1 MGLIPAAY
9 HGRRW
14 MPRRASLAEDVRA
27 GRHWSARS
35 SNSEYQPLREVMLA
49 PPDPALPP
57 VTDPD
62 AVQYLAPVDF
72 AVLHDELNN
81 LAHCYESLGVRVH
94 RLSTRDTLYNMMF
107 VRDLFAMTPEGAIV
121 ARMASEVRA
130 GEERHAA
137 RALATLD
144 VPILRT
150 VSGTGTFEGADMLWA
165 RPDLALVGTGNRTNA
180 AGLAQVSACLPG
192 VDLVEVP
199 LPRSVQHLLGLVQIV
214 DRDLVVIRT
223 ELTDAGTKQRLR
235 EAGLALVELP
245 ESEEIRHRQAMNFV
259 VVAPRRV
266 VMVAGAPHVET
277 ALSREGIEVAARVR
291 VHELLKA
298 AGGIGCATGIV
309 WRQAAAENGDSG

>member
-1 MGLIPAAY
+1 
-9 HGRRW
+9 
-14 MPRRASLAEDVRA
+14 
-27 GRHWSARS
+27 
-35 SNSEYQPLREVMLA
+35 
-49 PPDPALPP
+49 
-57 VTDPD
+57 
-62 AVQYLAPVDF
+62 
-72 AVLHDELNN
+72 
-81 LAHCYESLGVRVH
+81 
-94 RLSTRDTLYNMMF
+94 
-107 VRDLFAMTPEGAIV
+107 
-121 ARMASEVRA
+121 
-130 GEERHAA
+130 
-137 RALATLD
+137 
-144 VPILRT
+144 
-150 VSGTGTFEGADMLWA
+150 MLWA